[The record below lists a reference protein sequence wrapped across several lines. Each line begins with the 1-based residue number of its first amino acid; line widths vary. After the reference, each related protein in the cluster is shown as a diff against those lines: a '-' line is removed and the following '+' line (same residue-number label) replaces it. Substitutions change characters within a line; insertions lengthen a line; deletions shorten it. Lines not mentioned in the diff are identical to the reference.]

1 MTKQNKAA
9 HRMQFRTSPALS
21 EHAGT
26 LDIMFEGAT
35 GTATVGTADTGGP
48 TVTVGPVETACE
60 SSTVSVPGTTM
71 TGGPT
76 STADPPR
83 TLVTLANLET
93 GAEVGAEI
101 GRPNATG
108 TAIALA
114 APMSRSLPS

>member
-1 MTKQNKAA
+1 M
-9 HRMQFRTSPALS
+9 
-21 EHAGT
+21 
-26 LDIMFEGAT
+26 MFEGAT

-60 SSTVSVPGTTM
+60 SSIVSVPGTTI

-101 GRPNATG
+101 GRPKATG

-114 APMSRSLPS
+114 APISRSLPS